1 MGVVLTTAK
10 IADEFR
16 KSGRDLRHGFTFSG
30 HPTVAAAVLAHI
42 EIIERE
48 NLVQRAGTM
57 GKYLKERLEQFYKYH
72 IVGDVRGMGM
82 ILAIELVADRKTK
95 APLDPKLNVG
105 TWIRDYCWEQGM
117 ILRNNGDIL
126 VIAPA
131 FTITKDEADKMLELM
146 EQAISGAIK
155 HFKL

>member
-1 MGVVLTTAK
+1 MTTPK

-16 KSGRDLRHGFTFSG
+16 RPGKDFRHGFTFSG

-42 EIIERE
+42 EIMERG
-48 NLVQRAGTM
+48 NLVQKAATM
-57 GKYLKERLEQFYKYH
+57 GKYLKERLEQFYKYP

-82 ILAIELVADRKTK
+82 ILAIQLVADRKSK
-95 APLDPKLNVG
+95 APLDPKLKVG
-105 TWIRDYCWEQGM
+105 TWIRDYCWEHGM

-131 FTITKDEADKMLELM
+131 FTMAKEEADKMLELM
-146 EQAISGAIK
+146 EQGICEAIK
-155 HFKL
+155 HFGL